1 MNFYRLIIN
10 FMPPQK
16 NLDLTRQVF
25 NGIFHFPHLEGAKK
39 NSKNGI
45 LKLLHKKFNEAKK
58 VKSGQQVIML

>member
-1 MNFYRLIIN
+1 
-10 FMPPQK
+10 MPPQK

-45 LKLLHKKFNEAKK
+45 LKLLHKEFNEAKK